1 MENPTFTK
9 ASAGTKTGKPTFAK
23 ASTGRYFKYAIG
35 EIILVVIGI
44 LIALSINNWNE
55 DKKLQKKEI
64 NLIKELRVGLVQD
77 TVKVMSYLSILN
89 ISENA
94 IKKINNA
101 FEKNQQPDSLNIW
114 FGESMFRTGW
124 DGTIAPYETLKSQGI
139 SIISND
145 TLRKKIINL
154 YEAVYPS
161 IISNEKNNFMD
172 DANFKNYCATLFN
185 NIAWAELTEKKG
197 FFKQRKIIPHNI
209 ETLKNDNLYKTL
221 LNTRLGEIEFLK
233 YFIIEAY
240 TKQAQMELFKIIDR
254 ELNRLEE

>member
-1 MENPTFTK
+1 MIKFFRKIRQNLLMEN
-9 ASAGTKTGKPTFAK
+9 KTGK
-23 ASTGRYFKYAIG
+23 YFKYAIG

-55 DKKLQKKEI
+55 NRKLQKIEI
-64 NLIKELRVGLVQD
+64 SLIKELRIGLVQD
-77 TVKVMSYLSILN
+77 TIKVMSYLSILD

-94 IKKINNA
+94 IKNINNA
-101 FEKNQQPDSLNIW
+101 FEKNELPDSLNIW

-124 DGTIAPYETLKSQGI
+124 DGALAPYETLKSQGI
-139 SIISND
+139 TIISND
-145 TLRKKIINL
+145 TLRKKIIGL
-154 YEAVYPS
+154 YETVYPS
-161 IISNEKNNFMD
+161 IISYEKNNFMD

-185 NIAWAELTEKKG
+185 NIAWAESTEEKG

-209 ETLKNDNLYKTL
+209 ETLKKDKLYKTF

-240 TKQAQMELFKIIDR
+240 TKQEQMEMLKIIDR
-254 ELNRLEE
+254 ELKRLE